1 MGAKFQEKH
10 EKDLFEQLHG
20 TEKKVSRKTGFLMP
34 RIKDSIVIRY
44 ENIVF
49 LFIGFLISCVICFSL
64 GVEKG
69 RQDATRTSSFTEGV
83 AVADTERQWPED
95 STPAAVETVAAEPKG
110 FVVQLATVK
119 SKDSAEKEVNRLID
133 DGYGARAR
141 KSGEYYQIYVGV
153 FSKKAEADR
162 MKEGLIRRYNDCYVT
177 NYKGD

>member
-1 MGAKFQEKH
+1 MSAKFQEKQ

-20 TEKKVSRKTGFLMP
+20 AGKKVSGKTGFLMP

-49 LFIGFLISCVICFSL
+49 LSIGFLISCVICFSL

-69 RQDATRTSSFTEGV
+69 RQDTVRAASLAEGI
-83 AVADTERQWPED
+83 AVADTERQGPE
-95 STPAAVETVAAEPKG
+95 SPTTAVETVVAEPKG

-119 SKDSAEKEVNRLID
+119 SKDSAEKEISRLIN
-133 DGYGARAR
+133 DGYSARVR

-162 MKEGLIRRYNDCYVT
+162 LKEKLISRYNDCYVT